1 AIIIEAMVKNEPKII
16 YGNVKNTGL
25 IENLP
30 QDCIVEVACMIN
42 RNGINPCHY
51 GRLPEHLAA
60 LNTSNIAFFELA
72 VNAVLQKDKEMA
84 MRALMMDPLTA
95 AVCSLDEI
103 KAMFD
108 ELYEAEIDYIA
119 ELK

>member
-1 AIIIEAMVKNEPKII
+1 VIIEAVFKNEPAVI

-30 QDCIVEVACMIN
+30 QDGIVEVACMIN
-42 RNGINPCHY
+42 RNGINPCY
-51 GRLPEHLAA
+51 FGRLPEHLAA
-60 LNTSNIAFFELA
+60 LNRSNMAFFELA
-72 VNAVLQKDKEMA
+72 VESVLQKDREMA

-95 AVCSLDEI
+95 AVCSLSEI

-108 ELYEAEIDYIA
+108 ELYEAQKDYIA
-119 ELK
+119 ELN